1 MSSFDFWEHVSFCS
15 SGCHAAAAAATAAG
29 LWKESGN
36 NIFVEN
42 RKIYPPACPK
52 TAQIREKLP
61 AIIQITVALKRK
73 LKEVD
78 QL

>member
-1 MSSFDFWEHVSFCS
+1 MSSSDFWEHVSFCS
-15 SGCHAAAAAATAAG
+15 SGCHAAAAAAAAG

-42 RKIYPPACPK
+42 RKIYQPACPR
-52 TAQIREKLP
+52 TAQIREELQ
-61 AIIQITVALKRK
+61 AIIQITVAIKRM

>member
-15 SGCHAAAAAATAAG
+15 SGCHAAAAAG

-42 RKIYPPACPK
+42 RKIYQPACAK
-52 TAQIREKLP
+52 MAQIREKLP